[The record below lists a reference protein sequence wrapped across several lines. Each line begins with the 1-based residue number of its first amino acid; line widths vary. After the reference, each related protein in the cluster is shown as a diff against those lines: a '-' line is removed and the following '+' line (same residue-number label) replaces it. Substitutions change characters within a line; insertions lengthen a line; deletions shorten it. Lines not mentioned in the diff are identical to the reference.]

1 MKTLKD
7 FLNQEAIDL
16 SKRNIG
22 GGLISQAKAIAR
34 KYANNY
40 TKAYDEIEKL
50 EKDLT
55 KNMEVQKALLQYNE
69 EIQLQEAKEKQELG
83 ILFIQQIKKYT
94 DENNHFR
101 ARAYIA
107 TLMGNRRLS
116 KLYDALEDLHD
127 EYYSY
132 FGNDVI
138 DLRSKIEVNLKN
150 DIKNY
155 FSNYE
160 QIIRAL

>member
-7 FLNQEAIDL
+7 FFIENPKEEL
-16 SKRNIG
+16 
-22 GGLISQAKAIAR
+22 AKP
-34 KYANNY
+34 
-40 TKAYDEIEKL
+40 
-50 EKDLT
+50 
-55 KNMEVQKALLQYNE
+55 
-69 EIQLQEAKEKQELG
+69 
-83 ILFIQQIKKYT
+83 FIQQIAKYT
-94 DENNHFR
+94 DYNDHFK

-107 TLMGNRRLS
+107 TLMGNRRLA
-116 KLYDALEDLHD
+116 KLYDSLEKLHD

-155 FSNYE
+155 YSNWE
-160 QIIRAL
+160 EIIKAL

>member
-7 FLNQEAIDL
+7 FL
-16 SKRNIG
+16 
-22 GGLISQAKAIAR
+22 
-34 KYANNY
+34 
-40 TKAYDEIEKL
+40 IEKP
-50 EKDLT
+50 K
-55 KNMEVQKALLQYNE
+55 E
-69 EIQLQEAKEKQELG
+69 ELPPP
-83 ILFIQQIKKYT
+83 FIQQIAKYT
-94 DENNHFR
+94 NYNDHFK

-107 TLMGNRRLS
+107 TLMGNRRLA
-116 KLYDALEDLHD
+116 KLYDSLEKLHD

-155 FSNYE
+155 YSNWE
-160 QIIRAL
+160 EIIKAL

>member
-7 FLNQEAIDL
+7 FL
-16 SKRNIG
+16 
-22 GGLISQAKAIAR
+22 
-34 KYANNY
+34 
-40 TKAYDEIEKL
+40 IEKP
-50 EKDLT
+50 K
-55 KNMEVQKALLQYNE
+55 E
-69 EIQLQEAKEKQELG
+69 ELAKP
-83 ILFIQQIKKYT
+83 FIQQIAKYT
-94 DENNHFR
+94 DYNDHFK

-107 TLMGNRRLS
+107 TLMGNRRLA
-116 KLYDALEDLHD
+116 KLYDSLEKLHD

-155 FSNYE
+155 YSNWE
-160 QIIRAL
+160 EVIKAL

>member
-7 FLNQEAIDL
+7 FLSEQ
-16 SKRNIG
+16 
-22 GGLISQAKAIAR
+22 
-34 KYANNY
+34 
-40 TKAYDEIEKL
+40 
-50 EKDLT
+50 
-55 KNMEVQKALLQYNE
+55 
-69 EIQLQEAKEKQELG
+69 KEKPELAKP
-83 ILFIQQIKKYT
+83 FIQQIKKYT
-94 DENNHFR
+94 NENNHFR

-107 TLMGNRRLS
+107 TLMGNKRLA

-155 FSNYE
+155 YSNGE
-160 QIIRAL
+160 EIIRAL

>member
-1 MKTLKD
+1 
-7 FLNQEAIDL
+7 
-16 SKRNIG
+16 
-22 GGLISQAKAIAR
+22 
-34 KYANNY
+34 
-40 TKAYDEIEKL
+40 
-50 EKDLT
+50 
-55 KNMEVQKALLQYNE
+55 
-69 EIQLQEAKEKQELG
+69 
-83 ILFIQQIKKYT
+83 
-94 DENNHFR
+94 
-101 ARAYIA
+101 
-107 TLMGNRRLS
+107 MGNRRLS

>member
-7 FLNQEAIDL
+7 FL
-16 SKRNIG
+16 
-22 GGLISQAKAIAR
+22 
-34 KYANNY
+34 
-40 TKAYDEIEKL
+40 IEKP
-50 EKDLT
+50 K
-55 KNMEVQKALLQYNE
+55 E
-69 EIQLQEAKEKQELG
+69 ELAKP
-83 ILFIQQIKKYT
+83 FIQQIAKYT
-94 DENNHFR
+94 DYNDHFK

-107 TLMGNRRLS
+107 TLMGNRRLA
-116 KLYDALEDLHD
+116 KLYDSLEKLHD

-155 FSNYE
+155 YSNWE
-160 QIIRAL
+160 EIIKAL